1 MADILLA
8 RALNSTIGTPDFK
21 GFDEIYQENSKN
33 VRLVGSNE
41 TFFVYD
47 GKFSSEKT
55 DSYIIDARTTDKYI
69 KFDTNGSVN
78 ANAYVR
84 FYNSSSS
91 STAAEFT
98 LKVLDESGK
107 IISEKDSTAS
117 VGNQKFSYD
126 ELNTPFNVTK
136 NSKYKISV
144 ETSTRSID
152 IRTLIISI
160 NASIVPATSFCMLS
174 D

>member
-8 RALNSTIGTPDFK
+8 RALNSTIGTPNFK
-21 GFDEIYQENSKN
+21 GFDEIYQEISKN

-47 GKFSSEKT
+47 GEISSGK
-55 DSYIIDARTTDKYI
+55 TDKYI
-69 KFDTNGSVN
+69 KFDANGSVN

-91 STAAEFT
+91 STSAEFT

-107 IISEKDSTAS
+107 IISEKDSSAS
-117 VGNQKFSYD
+117 VGEQSFAID
-126 ELNTPFNVTK
+126 EINTPFNL
-136 NSKYKISV
+136 SK
-144 ETSTRSID
+144 
-152 IRTLIISI
+152 
-160 NASIVPATSFCMLS
+160 IVFL
-174 D
+174 

>member
-47 GKFSSEKT
+47 GGISSGKT
-55 DSYIIDARTTDKYI
+55 NKYI
-69 KFDTNGSVN
+69 KFDANGSVN

-91 STAAEFT
+91 STGAEFT

-126 ELNTPFNVTK
+126 EINIPFNVTK
-136 NSKYKISV
+136 NSRYKISV
-144 ETSTRSID
+144 ETSTMFID